1 MEEGLEIYKFMY
13 TADLLC
19 TLKIV
24 GFTVG
29 FFGGVLTWAS
39 IQLYRASEED
49 KEKTLWGNCIFWF
62 GVAALAG
69 FLTCIAAPNRA
80 TAIDL
85 LKHACIN
92 MSAVKKGKILV
103 DLKEYSDLRE
113 FHMKHKNC
121 QEKEK
126 NAESSRGDQESSSQE
141 QPDTTGHSVGT
152 GERDSHKH

>member
-1 MEEGLEIYKFMY
+1 MEEGLEIYKFIY

-24 GFTVG
+24 GVAVG
-29 FFGGVLTWAS
+29 LGSVFLTWTS
-39 IQLYRASEED
+39 IQLYRQSEDD
-49 KEKTLWGNCIFWF
+49 KEKTFLGNCVFWF
-62 GVAALAG
+62 GVAALVG
-69 FLTCIAAPNRA
+69 FLTYIAAPCRE

-92 MSAVKKGKILV
+92 MSAAKKGKILV

-121 QEKEK
+121 QEE
-126 NAESSRGDQESSSQE
+126 
-141 QPDTTGHSVGT
+141 
-152 GERDSHKH
+152 